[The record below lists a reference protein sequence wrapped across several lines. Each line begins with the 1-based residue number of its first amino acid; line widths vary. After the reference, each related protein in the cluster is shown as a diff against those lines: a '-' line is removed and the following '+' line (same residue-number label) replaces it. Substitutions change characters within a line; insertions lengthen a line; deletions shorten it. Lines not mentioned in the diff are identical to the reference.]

1 MAGTTS
7 RPVVYGEHHHEE
19 VTMKRLALAAAASTL
34 AALLV
39 PTASLAKG
47 ASEAT
52 ITGPGLGDGITL
64 AGEGS
69 PAGGTL
75 MRLAE
80 SAGFFP
86 SVFATTPN
94 PMLTKR
100 PKGTLG
106 PKYRV
111 TYTMP
116 GPNNDVSKI
125 RQALYPYA
133 SPSPVSYTKP
143 GQTFFDGQ
151 KTFGGWFVAN
161 AMLKQQL
168 VAVGLPKTPPAGGGF
183 DPPWLVVGILAL
195 VAATGAVALGAAR
208 LRRRPRPATA

>member
-1 MAGTTS
+1 
-7 RPVVYGEHHHEE
+7 
-19 VTMKRLALAAAASTL
+19 MKRFALAAAAFTL

-39 PTASLAKG
+39 PTASPAKG

-52 ITGPGLGDGITL
+52 ITGPGLEDGITL
-64 AGEGS
+64 AGEGA
-69 PAGGTL
+69 PDGGTL

-86 SVFATTPN
+86 SVFVTTPN

-106 PKYRV
+106 PKYRI

-125 RQALYPYA
+125 RQDLYPYA
-133 SPSPVSYTKP
+133 SPAPVSYVKP

-151 KTFGGWFVAN
+151 KTVGGWFVAN
-161 AMLKQQL
+161 LRLKQQL
-168 VAVGLPKTPPAGGGF
+168 VAVGLPKSPPTGGGF
-183 DPPWLVVGILAL
+183 DPPWLVVGILGL
-195 VAATGAVALGAAR
+195 VAATAAVAFGAAR
-208 LRRRPRPATA
+208 VRRKPRPVTA

>member
-1 MAGTTS
+1 
-7 RPVVYGEHHHEE
+7 
-19 VTMKRLALAAAASTL
+19 MKRLTLFAAASAL

-39 PTASLAKG
+39 PTAMFGKG

-52 ITGPGLGDGITL
+52 LTGPGLGKGITL

-69 PAGGTL
+69 PDGGTL

-86 SVFATTPN
+86 AVFRTTPN

-106 PKYRV
+106 PKYRI

-116 GPNNDVSKI
+116 GPENDVSTLT
-125 RQALYPYA
+125 QDLYPYA
-133 SPSPVSYTKP
+133 TPNPVSYVKP
-143 GQTFFDGQ
+143 GQRFFGDQ
-151 KTFGGWFVAN
+151 KTLGGWFVGN
-161 AMLKQQL
+161 AFLKRQL
-168 VAVGLPKTPPAGGGF
+168 VGVGLPETPPSGGGS
-183 DPPWLVVGILAL
+183 DGPWILLTA
-195 VAATGAVALGAAR
+195 VAAAVAAFAAFLSVVR
-208 LRRRPRPATA
+208 LRRRPQPVTA